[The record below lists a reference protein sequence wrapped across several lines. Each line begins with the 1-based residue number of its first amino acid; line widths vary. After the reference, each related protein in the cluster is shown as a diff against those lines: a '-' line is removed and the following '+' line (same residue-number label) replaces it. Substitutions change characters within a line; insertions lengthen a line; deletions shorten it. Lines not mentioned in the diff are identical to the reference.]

1 MTVPVGGKR
10 LLLGIGNIL
19 NGDDGVG
26 CYVAEGLHSSEWVTI
41 DCATAPENFGGQVSR
56 YGPVQ
61 VVIVDAALMGLPP
74 GSIRRIDAS
83 SMQEVG
89 FSTHTMSLAHF
100 LDYITLECPDV
111 HFFGIQP
118 EDTSLGSPLSEP
130 VKKSADYLI
139 QLLKAG
145 NLVEVPAL

>member
-1 MTVPVGGKR
+1 MNVGGKK
-10 LLLGIGNIL
+10 LLLGIGNVL

-26 CYVAEGLHSSEWVTI
+26 CYVAQALDSSEWITI

-56 YGPVQ
+56 YSPDQ

-111 HFFGIQP
+111 LFLGIQP

-130 VKKSADYLI
+130 VKRSADYLI
-139 QLLKAG
+139 QVLKAG
-145 NLVEVPAL
+145 NMAEVPAL